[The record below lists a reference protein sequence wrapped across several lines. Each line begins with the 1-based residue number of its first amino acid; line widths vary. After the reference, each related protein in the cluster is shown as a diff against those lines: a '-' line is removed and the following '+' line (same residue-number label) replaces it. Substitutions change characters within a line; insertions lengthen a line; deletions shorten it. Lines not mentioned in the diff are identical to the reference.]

1 MCGRGLRSVEG
12 AILWAEMVRADKLL
26 RAFVENRHDQ
36 LKQKELYRVSELA
49 HRKNAKKRDTCRG

>member
-1 MCGRGLRSVEG
+1 
-12 AILWAEMVRADKLL
+12 MVRADKLL